1 MSIMSTDDAPGSD
14 RAAAADAPDGD
25 RAAAADAPDGDRAAG
40 GAVQSVDRALRI
52 MELIA
57 DAGTAGITE
66 LSVALGVHKSTVSRI
81 VASLES
87 RGFVEQAPGG
97 RKYRI
102 GFTVVRL
109 AGSTTA
115 TTDLAKL
122 GQDVCD
128 EVAERTGETTNLAV
142 LDAAQAINVVESQGS
157 SSVALK
163 TWIGQPSPAHATSSG
178 KALLTGLSEAELRA
192 LYPGGL
198 PGFTDNTITDVDEL
212 VADVATSAA
221 RGWALA
227 DEELEVGLVALAAP
241 VRDHSG
247 AVVSALSISGPRYRL
262 DPADAPELAEGVV
275 RAANT
280 VSRRLGYRG

>member
-1 MSIMSTDDAPGSD
+1 MSIMSTDDAPDS
-14 RAAAADAPDGD
+14 
-25 RAAAADAPDGDRAAG
+25 DRAAG

-128 EVAERTGETTNLAV
+128 DVAERTGETTNLAV

-178 KALLTGLSEAELRA
+178 KALLTGLSEAELR
-192 LYPGGL
+192 YPDGL
-198 PGFTDNTITDVDEL
+198 PRFTDNTITDVDDL
-212 VADVATSAA
+212 VADVSTSAA

-241 VRDHSG
+241 VRDHTGS
-247 AVVSALSISGPRYRL
+247 VVSALSISGPRYRL
-262 DPADAPELAEGVV
+262 DPANAPELAVGVV

>member
-1 MSIMSTDDAPGSD
+1 MSIMSTDAHDHD
-14 RAAAADAPDGD
+14 KT
-25 RAAAADAPDGDRAAG
+25 AG
-40 GAVQSVDRALRI
+40 GAVQSVDRALQI

-57 DAGTAGITE
+57 DAGAAGITE

-115 TTDLAKL
+115 TMDLAKL

-128 EVAERTGETTNLAV
+128 DVAKKTGETTNLAV
-142 LDAAQAINVVESQGS
+142 LNAAQAINVVESQGS

-178 KALLTGLSEAELRA
+178 KALLAGLSERELRT
-192 LYPGGL
+192 LYSHEL
-198 PGFTDNTITDVDEL
+198 PGFTDNTITDLDQL
-212 VADVATSAA
+212 IADLEASSA

-241 VRDHSG
+241 VRDSTG

-262 DPADAPELAEGVV
+262 DPADAPQLAEGVV
-275 RAANT
+275 HAADT